1 MTSYVVRNLRSAISF
16 RSESPL
22 LSPPI
27 LIPVLTMDTEPEEA
41 VGIPIPSPKS
51 FPTEGCPIFC
61 ILELRAKAPQTETK
75 QLSKMLFEST

>member
-1 MTSYVVRNLRSAISF
+1 M
-16 RSESPL
+16 
-22 LSPPI
+22 SPPILI

-61 ILELRAKAPQTETK
+61 IVELRAKAPQTETK
-75 QLSKMLFEST
+75 QLSKMPFEST

>member
-1 MTSYVVRNLRSAISF
+1 
-16 RSESPL
+16 
-22 LSPPI
+22 LSPPILI
-27 LIPVLTMDTEPEEA
+27 LIPVLTMEPEEA